1 LSLSARR
8 TLILI
13 VAIALGTVAAVSTVL
28 YLNTVQSRAN
38 GNAKLVRVYK
48 IARNI
53 PKNTTGDSAIADGA
67 IVAGSIPKQ
76 YYPLSAVT
84 SLDVIKGKVAPL
96 DLAAGQILVDD
107 EFVTPAQSVTSF
119 STTNVPPG
127 QVAITISVGAVAS
140 VAGLIVP
147 GDKVDLMGTFT
158 TGNPSAASADAAAA
172 PSYEHIFYQNV
183 NVIAIGTTAAPTAGN
198 TSAVTNPGSGLFT
211 FAVPA
216 DAAERIVLASTR
228 SELYMALVP
237 PDNSPVPI
245 APVQANAVDAATT
258 LTPYGK

>member
-1 LSLSARR
+1 
-8 TLILI
+8 

-48 IARNI
+48 IAKII
-53 PKNTTGDSAIADGA
+53 PKDTTGDAALAAGA
-67 IVAGSIPKQ
+67 IVVGSIPKQ

-84 SLDVIKGKVAPL
+84 SLDVIKGKVAPVE
-96 DLAAGQILVDD
+96 LAPGQILVDD
-107 EFVTPAQSVTSF
+107 EFVTPAAAQTSF

-127 QVAITISVGAVAS
+127 QVAITISVSTVEA

-147 GDKVDLMGTFT
+147 GDKVDLMGTFH
-158 TGNPSAASADAAAA
+158 TGNASAGSSSSNAAV
-172 PSYEHIFYQNV
+172 PSYEHFFYQNV

-198 TSAVTNPGSGLFT
+198 TGAVTNPGSSLFT
-211 FAVPA
+211 FAVPPE
-216 DAAERIVLASTR
+216 AAERIVLASTEN
-228 SELYMALVP
+228 SIYFALVP

-245 APVQANAVDAATT
+245 APVQDTTIDNAAT

>member
-1 LSLSARR
+1 LSARR

-48 IARNI
+48 IAKNI
-53 PKNTTGDSAIADGA
+53 PKNTTGDAALANGA

-107 EFVTPAQSVTSF
+107 EFVTPAAAQTSF
-119 STTNVPPG
+119 STTNVPTG
-127 QVAITISVGAVAS
+127 QVAITISVSPVEA

-158 TGNPSAASADAAAA
+158 TGTANPNSGATA
-172 PSYEHIFYQNV
+172 PSYEHFFYQNV

-198 TSAVTNPGSGLFT
+198 TGAVTNPGSTLFT

-216 DAAERIVLASTR
+216 EAAERIVLASTR
-228 SELYMALVP
+228 NQIYMALVP
-237 PDNSPVPI
+237 PDNSPTPI
-245 APVQANAVDAATT
+245 PPVQGGDVDAAAT

>member
-48 IARNI
+48 IAKNI
-53 PKNTTGDSAIADGA
+53 PKGMTGDAALADGA

-76 YYPLSAVT
+76 YYPLSAVEDP
-84 SLDVIKGKVAPL
+84 DVIKGKVAPL
-96 DLAAGQILVDD
+96 DLASGQILVDD
-107 EFVTPAQSVTSF
+107 EFVTPAAAQTSF
-119 STTNVPPG
+119 STTNVPNG
-127 QVAITISVGAVAS
+127 QVAITISVSTVQA

-147 GDKVDLMGTFT
+147 GDKVDLIGTFH
-158 TGNPSAASADAAAA
+158 TGNASAADSGTNVGE
-172 PSYEHIFYQNV
+172 YEHFFYQNV

-198 TSAVTNPGSGLFT
+198 TGAVTNPGSDLFT
-211 FAVPA
+211 FAVPPE
-216 DAAERIVLASTR
+216 AAERILLASTANQITF
-228 SELYMALVP
+228 ALVP

-245 APVQANAVDAATT
+245 APVQATAVDSAPA
-258 LTPYGK
+258 LTPYAP